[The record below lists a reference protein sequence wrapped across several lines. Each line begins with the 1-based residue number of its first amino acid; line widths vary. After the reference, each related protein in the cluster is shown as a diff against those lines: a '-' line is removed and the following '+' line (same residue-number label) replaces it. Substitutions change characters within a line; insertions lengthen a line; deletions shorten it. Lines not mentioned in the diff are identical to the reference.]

1 MFSEEEQSIL
11 TLIDIERS
19 TVNDATEKNIILNFE
34 DNDYYYQV
42 TFIIMVSGSDDIV
55 DGYLKISLYDLD
67 TNEKLIS
74 DHYNLKLKEEDGFV
88 KVNVSNDN
96 ETQPTQE
103 SKIYEAQDVV
113 QDGFVILEKFII
125 TKVAELK
132 EKLEK
137 NKEE

>member
-1 MFSEEEQSIL
+1 M
-11 TLIDIERS
+11 
-19 TVNDATEKNIILNFE
+19 
-34 DNDYYYQV
+34 
-42 TFIIMVSGSDDIV
+42 
-55 DGYLKISLYDLD
+55 D